1 MNEVQMTNGR
11 KVLDR
16 VIGVIGVIDQANS
29 FKMYSNTSRTEGE
42 KGLLH

>member
-16 VIGVIGVIDQANS
+16 VIGVIDQANI